1 MKYDDICKRYTE
13 IVADYLTKG
22 YMINV
27 KTMRGMQSNEVAKVD
42 VTDGKEYIRVLLE
55 NFNEYNSDRKLGEIF
70 ISYNI
75 TRIKVGRIKNSEA
88 WTIWNNELDV
98 IFTEDFYRIGGEKD
112 DYFGTKEEREEQ
124 AKIHWKR
131 MLAIRDSDYE
141 ILPESA
147 KNIVLPFMRRQPKC
161 KSIKVTDIE
170 RVVKDDGR
178 YCVYAKG
185 QRYTMNK
192 NRRVA

>member
-1 MKYDDICKRYTE
+1 MKYADICKRYTE
-13 IVADYLTKG
+13 IIANYLARG

-42 VTDGKEYIRVLLE
+42 VTNGKEYIRVLME
-55 NFNEYNSDRKLGEIF
+55 NVHEYNSDRKLGEIF
-70 ISYNI
+70 ISYDI
-75 TRIKVGRIKNSEA
+75 TRITVGRIKNSEA
-88 WTIWNNELDV
+88 WTIWNDELDV
-98 IFTEDFYRIGGEKD
+98 IFTEDFYRIGEKD
-112 DYFGTKEEREEQ
+112 DFFGTKEQREEQ

-131 MLAIRDSDYE
+131 KHTIGVTDYAE
-141 ILPESA
+141 LPESA

-161 KSIKVTDIE
+161 KSIKVTDIQ